1 MTLVSKFMLT
11 SLLLTFLFIRIR
23 VNPYITSLYIQ
34 KKSKKDWNYQNLSL
48 VMRQRGLTQ
57 KKRIINPLVALVLKG
72 EKSRFTFN
80 EQIVDF

>member
-1 MTLVSKFMLT
+1 MLT
-11 SLLLTFLFIRIR
+11 SLLLTFLFIRIG